1 MGMNEEKRLDDT
13 GTMEVLID
21 GDPTLNVETT
31 VLEKMTDVPEED
43 TKTSKQDEEEEEES
57 SALKEVLLFFKDL
70 AISFAVV
77 LILVNFII
85 RPIQVKGSSMYPTL
99 KDGEVGFSNLI
110 GRKTTG
116 IERFDIVIVYMEDK
130 DEYLVKRCVGLPNET
145 IAYKDGILYVD
156 GKAVEE
162 EFLDE
167 EYKSSFGEIF
177 TDDVEEITLGDD
189 EYFCVGDNRPRSTD
203 SRYYGPFTEDMIISK
218 GVFILFPFSNF
229 GVKSW

>member
-1 MGMNEEKRLDDT
+1 MNEEKRLDDT

-31 VLEKMTDVPEED
+31 VLETMTDVPEEV
-43 TKTSKQDEEEEEES
+43 TKSPKQDEEEEEES

-85 RPIQVKGSSMYPTL
+85 RPIQVQGSSMYPTL
-99 KDGEVGFSNLI
+99 ENGEVGFSNLI

-116 IERFDIVIVYMEDK
+116 IKRFDIVIVYMEDK

-145 IAYKDGILYVD
+145 ISYKDGILYVD
-156 GKAVEE
+156 GNPIDE

-167 EYKSSFGEIF
+167 EYKSEYGVAFM
-177 TDDVEEITLGDD
+177 DDVEEITLGDD
-189 EYFCVGDNRPRSTD
+189 EYYCVGDNRPRSTD